1 MAKYKYDGKTTQ
13 IFHES
18 GEVFASF
25 DCSPQERVKRVIDFS
40 IDNMSKLAS
49 QYVDF
54 EVATASMYDSVT
66 PESVLDMSNKLVKMY
81 DGYISS
87 QDKFLMALY
96 NEYNIM
102 AIIKVYADCN
112 LDGVKVDID
121 VNGDTDDKFGN
132 RKNYLSITVGDYH
145 LYSESRYNHFG
156 PETPYLVLLKK
167 NGETLFAINRKKP
180 VGYKQ
185 VSDEERAK
193 RSVYDW

>member
-87 QDKFLMALY
+87 QDKCLLALY

-112 LDGVKVDID
+112 LDGVKVEID
-121 VNGDTDDKFGN
+121 VNGDTDDK
-132 RKNYLSITVGDYH
+132 
-145 LYSESRYNHFG
+145 
-156 PETPYLVLLKK
+156 
-167 NGETLFAINRKKP
+167 
-180 VGYKQ
+180 
-185 VSDEERAK
+185 
-193 RSVYDW
+193 